1 MAKGDCTSTI
11 VGGTSILMAPAMTT
25 ALSERGTLSPDGSCK
40 SFSAAANGYARG
52 EAIVAIYLK
61 PLRDALR
68 DGNPIRAVVTGTAAN
83 SDGKTHGFSVPS
95 ASAHEALIRH
105 TYRLAGITDEDIS
118 KTAFFECHGT
128 GTPVGDRIETEAVA
142 NVFGPLGGIHIGSI
156 KPNLGHSEGA
166 SGLTSLLKVV
176 LALERSIIRKSIRA
190 VYGPLR

>member
-1 MAKGDCTSTI
+1 MTIRTACSSSLIGLNEACSAMAKGDCTSAI

-83 SDGKTHGFSVPS
+83 SDGKTHGFLVPS
-95 ASAHEALIRH
+95 ASAHEALIRY

-118 KTAFFECHGT
+118 KTA
-128 GTPVGDRIETEAVA
+128 
-142 NVFGPLGGIHIGSI
+142 
-156 KPNLGHSEGA
+156 
-166 SGLTSLLKVV
+166 
-176 LALERSIIRKSIRA
+176 
-190 VYGPLR
+190 